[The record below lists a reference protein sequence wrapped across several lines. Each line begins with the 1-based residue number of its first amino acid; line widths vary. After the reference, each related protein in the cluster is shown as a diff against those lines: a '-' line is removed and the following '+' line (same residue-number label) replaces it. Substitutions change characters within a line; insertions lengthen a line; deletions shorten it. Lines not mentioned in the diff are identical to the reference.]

1 MAVELRLFRY
11 AVAVADE
18 ASFTRAAERLGIAQP
33 PLSQQIRALEGNL
46 GFRLFE
52 RGPGGVKLTP
62 AGEAFVKQARV
73 VLHQA
78 DEAISRARAASAG
91 RVGKL
96 ALGLSGAS
104 MFSYLPPLLR
114 DYRRAWPEVELELR
128 NLTPDEQLTMLSEG
142 RLDAGFGRRVAVPTG
157 YSLEPVHAE
166 PFVAA
171 LPLTHG
177 LAKRKVIDL
186 DDLKGDP
193 FVLFPNEGSGFHAEV
208 LALCRGAGFVPEV
221 VQTIAPMHAV
231 IGLVGAGL
239 GVSVVPASV
248 RALAFNDV
256 RYVTLRGLSNASEQ
270 FLVYDPKRMSAVASR
285 FVEFTRK
292 HVLAT
297 ASSSR
302 SAGYARTI
310 ILTAR

>member
-1 MAVELRLFRY
+1 MTVELRLFRY

-33 PLSQQIRALEGNL
+33 PLSQQIRALEGKL

-52 RGPGGVKLTP
+52 RGPGGVNLTP
-62 AGEAFVKQARV
+62 AGEAFVKQARI

-78 DEAISRARAASAG
+78 DEAVARARAASAG

-128 NLTPDEQLTMLSEG
+128 NLTPDEQLAMLSEG
-142 RLDAGFGRRVAVPTG
+142 RLDAGFVRRVAVPAG
-157 YSLEPVHAE
+157 YVLEPVHAE

-171 LPLTHG
+171 LPLSHR
-177 LAKRKVIDL
+177 LAKRKGIDL
-186 DDLKGDP
+186 ADLKGDA

-208 LALCRGAGFVPEV
+208 MALCRTAGFIPEV

-248 RALAFNDV
+248 RALAFSDV
-256 RYVTLRGLSNASEQ
+256 RYVTLRGLDKASVQ
-270 FLVYDPKRMSAVASR
+270 FVVYDPRRMSAVASR

-292 HVLAT
+292 HVLDHHA
-297 ASSSR
+297 
-302 SAGYARTI
+302 
-310 ILTAR
+310 